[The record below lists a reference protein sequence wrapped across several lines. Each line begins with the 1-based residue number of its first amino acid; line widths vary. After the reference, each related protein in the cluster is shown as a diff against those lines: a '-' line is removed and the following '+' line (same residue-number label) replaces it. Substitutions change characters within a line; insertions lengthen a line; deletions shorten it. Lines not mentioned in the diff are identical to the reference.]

1 MNAHTFP
8 RHGALVAFPPRQL
21 DYLHRD
27 GAIRFRAVLR
37 LARTVRRQ
45 HRKDERQPRD
55 RGSCLI
61 RRFDRVRFGMADVR
75 RRVDRDRVVWLAE
88 NGRVQPVRQ
97 NPEDAWDFAWS
108 RRALP

>member
-1 MNAHTFP
+1 MNAHAFP
-8 RHGALVAFPPRQL
+8 KTGAPVAFPVREL
-21 DYLHRD
+21 DYLQQD
-27 GAIRFRAVLR
+27 GLIRFRAVLR

-45 HRKDERQPRD
+45 YRKDERQPRD

-61 RRFDRVRFGMADVR
+61 RRFDRVRFDMADVR

-97 NPEDAWDFAWS
+97 NPEDAWDFAWP